1 MAKTEVAGGE
11 GIFQRLANVV
21 VRWPLLVI
29 GVWIAFAV
37 VPLLTFPP
45 LAEITAR
52 QQVAQLPDDAPVMVT
67 AKEMMA
73 AYHEAGSDNIVLVV
87 LTNGKGLGP
96 ADEATYRTL
105 IGKLQ
110 EDTAD
115 VKSVQD
121 FLATPPLR
129 EVLQSKDNKAWS
141 LPVTLVGTMGS
152 PEGRVAYYGSPT
164 SCRKPSQAQ
173 PLPRTSQGPRQPSA
187 IWPLSAS
194 EICI

>member
-1 MAKTEVAGGE
+1 MGKSGVARGGE

-29 GVWIAFAV
+29 AVWIALAV
-37 VPLLTFPP
+37 GPLLAFPP

-67 AKEMMA
+67 AKEMTQ
-73 AYHEAGSDNIVLVV
+73 AYHETGSDNVVLVV
-87 LTNGKGLGP
+87 LTNEQGLGP

-105 IGKLQ
+105 VGKLR

-121 FLATPPLR
+121 FLETPPVQ
-129 EVLQSKDNKAWS
+129 EVLQNKNNKA
-141 LPVTLVGTMGS
+141 
-152 PEGRVAYYGSPT
+152 
-164 SCRKPSQAQ
+164 
-173 PLPRTSQGPRQPSA
+173 
-187 IWPLSAS
+187 
-194 EICI
+194 